1 MHSHGA
7 VQAGVTTCSAFLDEL
22 FEDGMRDM
30 PFDWMCSGRPR
41 LGFWY
46 EPHCYRHATCRMGRR
61 HLGRQA
67 VGVGLAMGHSR
78 RQAGLEDL
86 RTQRVCVVLQVQ
98 RVGEVSHFGLRRQAR
113 APQASGAGGWAG
125 DGALTSTGRSS
136 ERAQRISEVSH
147 LEPHR
152 QARAFRRQG
161 LAACLTCS
169 VCRRCVRLE
178 AVVWCPGSIR
188 PFQQTRQMR

>member
-1 MHSHGA
+1 
-7 VQAGVTTCSAFLDEL
+7 
-22 FEDGMRDM
+22 
-30 PFDWMCSGRPR
+30 
-41 LGFWY
+41 
-46 EPHCYRHATCRMGRR
+46 
-61 HLGRQA
+61 
-67 VGVGLAMGHSR
+67 MGHSR

-86 RTQRVCVVLQVQ
+86 WTQRVCVVLQAQ
-98 RVGEVSHFGLRRQAR
+98 RVCEVSHFGLRRQAR

-125 DGALTSTGRSS
+125 DGALTSTGRSLG
-136 ERAQRISEVSH
+136 RAQRIGEVSH

-178 AVVWCPGSIR
+178 AVVRFHILSRADKRVRLGVRGWR
-188 PFQQTRQMR
+188 RV